1 LLSEYQV
8 ENSQFPRKNV
18 AKQNAGAKLIF
29 VSKVM
34 IITSVELQNPD
45 YVYFLYKVIYVRVD
59 LCIVIFVK
67 QRDVHFIFSRERIVD
82 VKYSQSDRKD
92 NHR

>member
-1 LLSEYQV
+1 MKCRKQELGGQTLLSEYQV

-45 YVYFLYKVIYVRVD
+45 YVYFL
-59 LCIVIFVK
+59 L
-67 QRDVHFIFSRERIVD
+67 E
-82 VKYSQSDRKD
+82 
-92 NHR
+92 